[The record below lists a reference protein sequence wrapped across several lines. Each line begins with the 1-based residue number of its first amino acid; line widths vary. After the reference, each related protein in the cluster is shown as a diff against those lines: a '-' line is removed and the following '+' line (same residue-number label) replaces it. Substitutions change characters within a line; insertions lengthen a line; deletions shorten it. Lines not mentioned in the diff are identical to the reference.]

1 MPLSAVIVDDEQ
13 LARDELA
20 YLLKDVGDINVVA
33 QGKNGVEA
41 VNLIREH
48 NPDLVFLDVQMPGLD
63 GFGVIKKLL
72 DRKVPL
78 PKIVFATAFDQYAV
92 KAFEVNAVDYLLK
105 PFDKKRVVQSVQ
117 KARAKLESS
126 ATSSDK
132 LETLV
137 RMLESQKPQT
147 SKILIKAAGRLFLVD
162 QKDICYASIED
173 GVISVATSGPAGMEG
188 QSNCRTLEEL
198 LDSLDPNLFWRAHRS
213 YLVNINRIKEVVP
226 WFKSSYQLR
235 MDDKKRVV
243 QSVQK
248 ARAKLESST
257 TSSDKLETLVRML
270 ESQKPQTS
278 KILIKAAGRLFLV
291 DQKDI
296 CYASIEDGVISV
308 ATSGPAGMEGQ
319 SNCRTLEELLDSL
332 DPNLFWRA
340 HRSYLVN
347 INRIKEVVP
356 WFKSSYQ
363 LRMDDKKQTEI
374 PVSRA
379 QTRRLRELFGL

>member
-147 SKILIKAAGRLFLVD
+147 SKILIKA
-162 QKDICYASIED
+162 
-173 GVISVATSGPAGMEG
+173 T
-188 QSNCRTLEEL
+188 
-198 LDSLDPNLFWRAHRS
+198 
-213 YLVNINRIKEVVP
+213 
-226 WFKSSYQLR
+226 
-235 MDDKKRVV
+235 
-243 QSVQK
+243 
-248 ARAKLESST
+248 
-257 TSSDKLETLVRML
+257 
-270 ESQKPQTS
+270 
-278 KILIKAAGRLFLV
+278 GRLFLV

-379 QTRRLRELFGL
+379 QTKRLRELFGL

>member
-20 YLLKDVGDINVVA
+20 YLLKNIGEVEVVA

-41 VNLIREH
+41 VNLVREH
-48 NPDLVFLDVQMPGLD
+48 TPDLLFLDVQMPGLD

-72 DRKVPL
+72 DKKVHL

-105 PFDKKRVVQSVQ
+105 PFDRKRVAQSVQ
-117 KARAKLESS
+117 KARAKMGTAPPATDRIES
-126 ATSSDK
+126 
-132 LETLV
+132 LM
-137 RMLESQKPQT
+137 RMLESQKQT
-147 SKILIKAAGRLFLVD
+147 SKVLLKAAGRMFLVN
-162 QKDICYASIED
+162 QKDICFASIED
-173 GVISVATSGPAGMEG
+173 GLITVVTSGAAGMEG

-198 LDSLDPNLFWRAHRS
+198 MDCLDPALFWR
-213 YLVNINRIKEVVP
+213 
-226 WFKSSYQLR
+226 
-235 MDDKKRVV
+235 
-243 QSVQK
+243 
-248 ARAKLESST
+248 T
-257 TSSDKLETLVRML
+257 
-270 ESQKPQTS
+270 
-278 KILIKAAGRLFLV
+278 
-291 DQKDI
+291 
-296 CYASIEDGVISV
+296 
-308 ATSGPAGMEGQ
+308 
-319 SNCRTLEELLDSL
+319 
-332 DPNLFWRA
+332 

-379 QTRRLRELFGL
+379 QTKRLRELFGL